1 MQRLVLIFLLAL
13 TAALPLAAQVLYGS
27 LTGNVHDAAGAVVP
41 GASVKLVN
49 MGTAQEFTEQ
59 TNDAGSYTF
68 SSLSPGT
75 YDLTIGAKGFRALT
89 QRGVAITV
97 NVVRREDVTLEVG
110 QLSESITVD
119 AGQVTLQTD
128 KADVH
133 TELSS
138 KDVVNM

>member
-1 MQRLVLIFLLAL
+1 MQRGFVVFVLAI
-13 TAALPLAAQVLYGS
+13 AATFPAAAQVLYGS

-89 QRGVAITV
+89 QRGVAITG
-97 NVVRREDVTLEVG
+97 NVVRREDV
-110 QLSESITVD
+110 
-119 AGQVTLQTD
+119 
-128 KADVH
+128 
-133 TELSS
+133 
-138 KDVVNM
+138 